1 MRNSLPVVICMSL
14 LLMTA
19 CATTNHERAGV
30 GNGAGN
36 GTASGPKIDR
46 ISADELARIIPQ
58 PVAKLSLDDLVK
70 LSQAGN
76 SAEQIIAQ
84 IKATDSMYDLTP
96 SQSLELSGKGVDA
109 KVLDFIHEQRELAL
123 RNNLADE
130 MNRREKQKQAELAR
144 LKSRLWQQQRY
155 YDPFCR
161 GYYGLTPYGYGGYG
175 SRFGSHFGVGAGVG
189 MPLGCW

>member
-1 MRNSLPVVICMSL
+1 MRNGLLVVICTTSL
-14 LLMTA
+14 LA
-19 CATTNHERAGV
+19 AGCATTSYDRAGD
-30 GNGAGN
+30 GAN
-36 GTASGPKIDR
+36 DGPRIDR
-46 ISADELARIIPQ
+46 ISAEELARIIPQ
-58 PVAKLSLDDLVK
+58 PVAKLSLDDLVR

-76 SAEQIIAQ
+76 NAEQIIAQ

-96 SQSLELSGKGVDA
+96 TQSLELSAKGVDV

-130 MNRREKQKQAELAR
+130 INRREKQKQAELAK

-161 GYYGLTPYGYGGYG
+161 GYYGLSPYGYGGYG
-175 SRFGSHFGVGAGVG
+175 SRFGSHFGLGAGVG